1 MMIFEFLWQFFYSYL
16 PFIEILTAILC
27 GLYFYRKIGIWVS
40 KGRK

>member
-27 GLYFYRKIGIWVS
+27 VLYFFRKIGLRIK

>member
-27 GLYFYRKIGIWVS
+27 VLYFYRKIGLWVG
-40 KGRK
+40 KRRK